1 MPLRVIFTRHGE
13 STANVDGIF
22 ANRVDLPGDLT
33 PLGRAQARDLARRLA
48 SIGPDH
54 VYTSPLPRA
63 VQTARI
69 VAKSLE
75 LPLTLTDALR
85 EYDVGDFE
93 GLPYT
98 GADAWRMDAYWDVD
112 QAWASGN
119 LDARLPGGESL
130 RAILERFLPFMTDL
144 PKRHGETDIVVAI
157 GHGGLFRAV
166 LPHLFTDAP
175 ASITAREALR
185 HGDMIVANFDGTG
198 WRFERRVAA
207 GTSYFP

>member
-1 MPLRVIFTRHGE
+1 DPEGTAGGDHEGPGKRRGLTTMPLRVIFTRHGE

-48 SIGPDH
+48 SIGPTH

-63 VQTARI
+63 FQTARI

-175 ASITAREALR
+175 ASIKIGRA
-185 HGDMIVANFDGTG
+185 
-198 WRFERRVAA
+198 
-207 GTSYFP
+207 